1 MGFFDTL
8 SKVASGA
15 KKSIDNAYEGKLKEI
30 WPKIDKKTN
39 DSLTNHLNTVNME
52 DISKVSTLLA
62 FIKLYSI
69 NAYGYE
75 QAISSVAKNSNEE
88 KVRIQDTLV
97 RFCKKDALRL
107 SEARELRNLKDI
119 TTKFISEKSR

>member
-1 MGFFDTL
+1 MGFFNTL

-15 KKSIDNAYEGKLKEI
+15 KKSMENAYEGKLKEI
-30 WPKIDKKTN
+30 WPKIDQKTN
-39 DSLTNHLNTVNME
+39 DSLIRHLNTVSME

-69 NAYGYE
+69 NEYDYE
-75 QAISSVAKNSNEE
+75 KSVSAVAKASNEE
-88 KVRIQDTLV
+88 KARIQDTLF
-97 RFCKKDALRL
+97 RFCKKDSLRL

-119 TTKFISEKSR
+119 TAKFISEKQK

>member
-8 SKVASGA
+8 TKVASGA

-30 WPKIDKKTN
+30 WPKIDRKTN
-39 DSLTNHLNTVNME
+39 DSLTSHLNTVSME
-52 DISKVSTLLA
+52 DISKVSTQLA

-69 NAYGYE
+69 NEYSYE
-75 QAISSVAKNSNEE
+75 KSVSSVAKDSNEE
-88 KVRIQDTLV
+88 KAHIQDTLI

-107 SEARELRNLKDI
+107 SEAHELRNLKDI
-119 TTKFISEKSR
+119 TEKFISKKQK

>member
-15 KKSIDNAYEGKLKEI
+15 KKSMENAYEVKLKEI
-30 WPKIDKKTN
+30 WPKIDQKTSG
-39 DSLTNHLNTVNME
+39 SLTNHLNTVSME
-52 DISKVSTLLA
+52 DMSKVSTLLA
-62 FIKLYSI
+62 FIKLYSM
-69 NAYGYE
+69 NEYSYE
-75 QAISSVAKNSNEE
+75 KSVSAVAKDSSEE
-88 KVRIQDTLV
+88 KARIQDTLL

-119 TTKFISEKSR
+119 TAKFISEKK

>member
-15 KKSIDNAYEGKLKEI
+15 KKSMENAYEGKLKEI
-30 WPKIDKKTN
+30 WPKIDQKTN
-39 DSLTNHLNTVNME
+39 DSLTSHLNTVSME
-52 DISKVSTLLA
+52 DMSKLSTLLA

-69 NAYGYE
+69 NEYGYE
-75 QAISSVAKNSNEE
+75 KSVSSVAKDSNEE
-88 KVRIQDTLV
+88 KARIQDTLV

-119 TTKFISEKSR
+119 TAKFISEKQK

>member
-15 KKSIDNAYEGKLKEI
+15 KKSMENAYEVKLKEI
-30 WPKIDKKTN
+30 WPKIDQKTSG
-39 DSLTNHLNTVNME
+39 SLTNHLNTVSME
-52 DISKVSTLLA
+52 DMSKVSTLLA

-69 NAYGYE
+69 NEYSYE
-75 QAISSVAKNSNEE
+75 KSVSAVAKDSSEE
-88 KVRIQDTLV
+88 KARIQDTLL

-119 TTKFISEKSR
+119 TAKFISEKK